1 MMLGLV
7 YDVLE
12 ELEREDAL
20 RRELF
25 EAAAEDIETTDE
37 TVKQYDPDSSGG
49 FI

>member
-1 MMLGLV
+1 MIGLV
-7 YDVLE
+7 YDILE

-20 RRELF
+20 RREIF
-25 EAAAEDIETTDE
+25 ESVADDIETTAE

>member
-1 MMLGLV
+1 MIGLI
-7 YDVLE
+7 YDILE

-20 RRELF
+20 RREIF
-25 EAAAEDIETTDE
+25 EAAADDVETTEE

>member
-1 MMLGLV
+1 MIGLV
-7 YDVLE
+7 YDILE

-20 RRELF
+20 RREIF
-25 EAAAEDIETTDE
+25 ESVVDDIETTNE

>member
-1 MMLGLV
+1 MIGLV
-7 YDVLE
+7 FDILE

-20 RRELF
+20 RREIF
-25 EAAAEDIETTDE
+25 EAAADDVETTEE

>member
-1 MMLGLV
+1 MISLV
-7 YDVLE
+7 YDILE

-20 RRELF
+20 RREIF
-25 EAAAEDIETTDE
+25 EAAADDVETTAE

>member
-1 MMLGLV
+1 MIGLV
-7 YDVLE
+7 YDILE

-20 RRELF
+20 RREIF
-25 EAAAEDIETTDE
+25 EAAADDVETTEE